1 LPSSFTRTFPTKT
14 SIAICSSS
22 PERFLSLAANGTLES
37 KPIKGTCPRGIGIKH
52 DEELSTALQRS
63 EKNIAENLM
72 IVDLIR
78 NDLGR
83 VCKVGSIG
91 VPSFGALESFSS
103 VHQLVST
110 IQGEMKN
117 GYSAIDALIAAFPGG
132 SMTGTPK
139 KRTLELLHDLEE
151 RKPRGPYS
159 GCIGYIS
166 PNNAMDMNIV
176 IRTAVI
182 SPSPEMHKR
191 GLKISVGAG
200 GAITALSNEEDEYE
214 EMLLKTRAVVSA
226 VIRILNRVADE
237 QVGKRKG
244 SVSSSV

>member
-1 LPSSFTRTFPTKT
+1 
-14 SIAICSSS
+14 
-22 PERFLSLAANGTLES
+22 
-37 KPIKGTCPRGIGIKH
+37 
-52 DEELSTALQRS
+52 
-63 EKNIAENLM
+63 
-72 IVDLIR
+72 
-78 NDLGR
+78 
-83 VCKVGSIG
+83 
-91 VPSFGALESFSS
+91 LESFSS

-200 GAITALSNEEDEYE
+200 GAITALSNE
-214 EMLLKTRAVVSA
+214 
-226 VIRILNRVADE
+226 
-237 QVGKRKG
+237 
-244 SVSSSV
+244 